1 MEQQPPER
9 ALPPWLVGRTIPT
22 GSRGS
27 APRAMKVVGMYIVA
41 SYPMADRVAN
51 EGDPRQMMYSSREM
65 SPDPIAPRAIL
76 RPAILLLCTVGLV
89 VLLLSGCAGSQGSD
103 KTGAEASSSSLEK
116 GLVAHWC
123 FDDPR
128 QIGTDCRKG
137 GYDGFVSGTPSSIVV
152 AIDGVVGQAAH
163 FDGATWIDVPSPFFL
178 DGLCQATV
186 TAFFRVD
193 ELNHGAQIL
202 GGGDLRGGTDPLSF
216 QLYDGRFTNVGFED
230 IPAGSSIKSDWDDE
244 TIRYQQ
250 DRWYHLAVTLSQQE
264 DGSHLRVY
272 LDGLLLEDVHETEKQ
287 CIGYDISMPTQIGAI
302 HGHQKWQGA
311 IDELRVYHRSLSDTE
326 ISLLTAALPR

>member
-27 APRAMKVVGMYIVA
+27 APRAMKVGGMYIVA

-76 RPAILLLCTVGLV
+76 RPAILLPCNVGLV

-128 QIGTDCRKG
+128 QIGTDCSKG

-163 FDGATWIDVPSPFFL
+163 FNGATWIDVPSPFFL

-216 QLYDGRFTNVGFED
+216 NSMMDASRTSGLKTFPQARVSSQTGMMRRSVTNR
-230 IPAGSSIKSDWDDE
+230 IAGI
-244 TIRYQQ
+244 
-250 DRWYHLAVTLSQQE
+250 TL
-264 DGSHLRVY
+264 L
-272 LDGLLLEDVHETEKQ
+272 
-287 CIGYDISMPTQIGAI
+287 
-302 HGHQKWQGA
+302 
-311 IDELRVYHRSLSDTE
+311 
-326 ISLLTAALPR
+326 

>member
-76 RPAILLLCTVGLV
+76 RPAILLPCTVGLV

-123 FDDPR
+123 FHDPR
-128 QIGTDCRKG
+128 QIGTDYSKG
-137 GYDGFVSGTPSSIVV
+137 GYDGFVSGTPQVRLSWRSMGSW
-152 AIDGVVGQAAH
+152 ARQRTLMERRGSM
-163 FDGATWIDVPSPFFL
+163 FPLPSFS
-178 DGLCQATV
+178 
-186 TAFFRVD
+186 
-193 ELNHGAQIL
+193 
-202 GGGDLRGGTDPLSF
+202 TDCARQP
-216 QLYDGRFTNVGFED
+216 
-230 IPAGSSIKSDWDDE
+230 
-244 TIRYQQ
+244 
-250 DRWYHLAVTLSQQE
+250 
-264 DGSHLRVY
+264 
-272 LDGLLLEDVHETEKQ
+272 
-287 CIGYDISMPTQIGAI
+287 
-302 HGHQKWQGA
+302 
-311 IDELRVYHRSLSDTE
+311 
-326 ISLLTAALPR
+326 